1 MTDDR
6 NDLRDQ
12 RDLRDLRV
20 LAHPLRLRLLSLLG
34 GDAYSAAEAAR
45 ELDDSQANISYHL
58 RRLHEAGLVSVAEEV
73 AIRGGRAKRYRHD
86 PTSAESIGSGDGGV
100 AALMGAMAAEL
111 VRRAALYEQGGVI
124 AFTDA
129 EFWVEPEA
137 SRAAEELVRAAG
149 VLLADAARPAG
160 SPGAVPVSATLAY
173 FQLTAA
179 R

>member
-6 NDLRDQ
+6 S
-12 RDLRDLRV
+12 DLRDLRV

-45 ELDDSQANISYHL
+45 ELDDTQANISYHL
-58 RRLHEAGLVSVAEEV
+58 RRLHEAGLVHIAEEV

-86 PTSAESIGSGDGGV
+86 PDSAESIGSGNGGV
-100 AALMGAMAAEL
+100 PALMGAMAAEL
-111 VRRAALYEQGGVI
+111 VRRAALYEEGGVV

-137 SRAAEELVRAAG
+137 SQEAEELVRAVG

-160 SPGAVPVSATLAY
+160 TSGTAPVSATLAY
-173 FQLTAA
+173 FALKAQ

>member
-6 NDLRDQ
+6 T
-12 RDLRDLRV
+12 DLRDLRV

-34 GDAYSAAEAAR
+34 GEAFSAAEAAR
-45 ELDDSQANISYHL
+45 ALDDTQANVSYHL
-58 RRLHEAGLVSVAEEV
+58 RRLHEAGLVTVVEEV

-86 PTSAESIGSGDGGV
+86 PASGEGLPSGDAGV
-100 AALMGAMAAEL
+100 PALMSAMAAEL
-111 VRRAALYEQGGVI
+111 VRRAALYEPDAVV

-129 EFWVEPEA
+129 EFWIDAEA
-137 SRAAEELVRAAG
+137 SRAAEELIRAAG

-160 SPGAVPVSATLAY
+160 SPGTQRVSATLAY
-173 FQLTAA
+173 FGMESQ